1 MAIPLSKR
9 GRINPND
16 FYSGAS
22 AAAAGDRNAA
32 LFNKQAEQIRDA
44 AILKRKQAYEA
55 EKMQADAQTKAA
67 KVLEDQVTDA
77 FYIPETYKDKEGASQ
92 TSDYLNNIWD
102 ATSNQ
107 LMDVYVNIA
116 QDKDMDARTQ
126 SVQMKKLLRHVPMM
140 KNAKALLNNRIN
152 EFAVG
157 SIQGDVSKTM
167 EPKFQQMY
175 ADLLNDEFD
184 GGIVFEG
191 DRMVLRGATSN
202 GKKINLDLQD
212 FEAHLPETT
221 AKMSSITDNLVG
233 YDNTWRKRQNAYK
246 SGGQPENRQVWSDD
260 VQGKSIRDAMNENI
274 AKFGEKGDEAFALDT
289 MGLDAATYEAMW
301 KAELNSVQE
310 QGIVS
315 DEMFK
320 AMLKEY
326 PGTDAE
332 SVAKRL
338 QITNRFGPKAYKM
351 SEVEAKEKVTED
363 LMNEYVSVFKT
374 QFDRQ
379 KYADTI
385 PFKPGPSEFKVRLQN
400 QTERFV
406 KGLADK
412 DIISIMGE
420 IPANIP
426 GGEAITDIEFSDN
439 GVLTYQHAYGSPKQF
454 DRLDA
459 DGNKIAIKDA
469 EGNETGFQKEW
480 GRHSKV
486 KEFNFN
492 DRDHVEIFWK
502 ERFKKGKTAK
512 EKIEVDKTWEQNGD
526 RIILS
531 IQDQIKELK
540 DKKAKEFVENSGASR
555 IWRSKQM
562 G

>member
-9 GRINPND
+9 ARINPND

-22 AAAAGDRNAA
+22 AAAAGDKNAA

-44 AILKRKQAYEA
+44 AILKQKQAYAA
-55 EKMQADAQTKAA
+55 EKTQADAQTKATRI
-67 KVLEDQVTDA
+67 LEDKVTDA
-77 FYIPETYKDKEGASQ
+77 FYIPETYKNKKGESA

-152 EFAVG
+152 QFAISSV
-157 SIQGDVSKTM
+157 QDDVSKSM
-167 EPKFQQMY
+167 KPKFQQMY

-191 DRMVLRGATSN
+191 DRMVLRGTTSN
-202 GKKINLDLQD
+202 GEKINLDLQD

-233 YDNTWRKRQNAYK
+233 FDKDWRKRQNAYRAEGK
-246 SGGQPENRQVWSDD
+246 PQDRQVWSDD
-260 VQGKSIRDAMNENI
+260 VQGKAISDAMTEQI
-274 AKFGEKGDEAFALDT
+274 AEYGEKGDEAFALDT

-301 KAELNSVQE
+301 KAKLNSVQE

-315 DEMFK
+315 EEMLK

-338 QITNRFGPKAYKM
+338 QIDNRFGPKPYQM
-351 SEVEAKEKVTED
+351 SEVEAKEAVTKD
-363 LMNEYVSVFKT
+363 LMKEYVSVFKT

-385 PFKPGPSEFKVRLQN
+385 PFKPGPSEFNISIQEG
-400 QTERFV
+400 TERFV

-420 IPANIP
+420 MPANLS
-426 GGEAITDIEFSDN
+426 GGEDITNIEFSDN
-439 GVLTYQHAYGSPKQF
+439 GVLTYQHAYGKPYKVNIP
-454 DRLDA
+454 D
-459 DGNKIAIKDA
+459 K
-469 EGNETGFQKEW
+469 EGNATDKYEFR
-480 GRHSKV
+480 RHSKV

-492 DRDHVEIFWK
+492 DPDHIEIFWK
-502 ERFKKGKTAK
+502 ERFKEGKTAK
-512 EKIEVDKTWEQNGD
+512 EKTEVDNTWEQNGG
-526 RIILS
+526 RIIIS
-531 IQDQIKELK
+531 IQNQIKELK
-540 DKKAKEFVENSGASR
+540 KKKAQSFIE
-555 IWRSKQM
+555 RSKANSKIWAS
-562 G
+562 